1 MENIPDT
8 DPQIYAEDE
17 DTRLMMDVKAG
28 DASAFEELMTRNQSK
43 VLSMLVH
50 FAGSRA
56 QAEDLTQ
63 EVFLKVYQAR
73 ETYRPAAKFS
83 TWLYRIVHNCA
94 LNAVRSKKRKPEL
107 LFSGVE
113 NGEEGGKFEDN
124 ILAQSGYL
132 PTRQYDKDE
141 QREMV
146 QIALKSLEARQREVL
161 LFRHFEYMDYR
172 QIAEVMELTPEAV
185 KSLLCRA
192 RQRLAEI
199 LTPYM
204 QEGKLPQ

>member
-1 MENIPDT
+1 MEKNSDI
-8 DPQIYAEDE
+8 DPQIYVQDE
-17 DTRLMMDVKAG
+17 DTRLMLEVKAG
-28 DASAFEELMTRNQSK
+28 NALAFEELMTRNQSK

-50 FAGSRA
+50 FADSRA

-73 ETYRPAAKFS
+73 ETYQPTAKFS
-83 TWLYRIVHNCA
+83 TWLYRIVHNRA

-107 LFSGVE
+107 LFSNAVQ
-113 NGEEGGKFEDN
+113 EEGGENLENN

-132 PTRQYDKDE
+132 PARQYDRDE

-146 QIALKSLEARQREVL
+146 RIALKSLNERQREVL
-161 LFRHFEYMDYR
+161 LFRHFEYMSYE
-172 QIAEVMELTPEAV
+172 QIAEVMELTPDAV

-192 RQRLAEI
+192 RRRLAEI

>member
-1 MENIPDT
+1 MEKDLPGCT
-8 DPQIYAEDE
+8 GSGPQDE
-17 DTRLMMDVKAG
+17 DTRLMLAVKAG

-50 FAGSRA
+50 FVESRA

-63 EVFLKVYQAR
+63 EVFLKVYQTR
-73 ETYRPAAKFS
+73 ETYQPTAKFS
-83 TWLYRIVHNCA
+83 TWLYRIVHNRA

-113 NGEEGGKFEDN
+113 NDEEEGRIEDN

-132 PTRQYDKDE
+132 PARQYDRDE

-161 LFRHFEYMDYR
+161 LFRHFEYMDYE

-204 QEGKLPQ
+204 QEGNLPQ

>member
-1 MENIPDT
+1 ML
-8 DPQIYAEDE
+8 AV
-17 DTRLMMDVKAG
+17 RAG

-50 FAGSRA
+50 FVDSRV

-73 ETYRPAAKFS
+73 EAYQPTAKFS
-83 TWLYRIVHNCA
+83 TWLCRIVHNCA

-113 NGEEGGKFEDN
+113 NDEEGGRIEDN

-132 PTRQYDKDE
+132 PTRQYDRDE

-146 QIALKSLEARQREVL
+146 QIALKSLETRQREVL
-161 LFRHFEYMDYR
+161 LFRHFEYMDYE

-192 RQRLAEI
+192 RRRLAEI

-204 QEGKLPQ
+204 QEGNLPQ